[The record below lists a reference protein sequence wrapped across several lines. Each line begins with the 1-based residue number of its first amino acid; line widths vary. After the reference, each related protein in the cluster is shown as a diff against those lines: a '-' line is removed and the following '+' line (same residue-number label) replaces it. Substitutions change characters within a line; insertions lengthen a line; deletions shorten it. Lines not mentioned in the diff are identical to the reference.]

1 MMRSELLA
9 RDSAGEETTGLG
21 AEDQQI
27 SDLRRPAY
35 LIGLIGD
42 GVLPSLSPPMH
53 EREAEFHGVRLVY
66 RPIDMPSL
74 GLGPANLQGLL
85 RHARLLGFNGLNITH
100 PYKQTVLELLDEVS
114 DDARILG
121 SVNTVV
127 FEADGRMTGHNTDHL
142 GFQKGFEEGLGDA
155 ALGRVVQVGIGG
167 AGAAV
172 ALALVRSGVEQLTVG
187 DLFPERAHLLAAR
200 LNAAAGRDV
209 VRVADAGQ
217 LSGAIRA
224 ADGVVNATPLGM
236 AAHPGTSFDVGLL
249 HSGQWVSD
257 VVYRPLRTELL
268 AKAEAIGCRTLD
280 GGRMCVHQG
289 AEAFRLF
296 TGLEPD
302 PQRMR
307 RIFLSLI
314 DSEHRSSELEK

>member
-1 MMRSELLA
+1 MQSELLA
-9 RDSAGEETTGLG
+9 RDSAGEEATGFA

-53 EREAEFHGVRLVY
+53 EREAEFHGLRLVY
-66 RPIDMPSL
+66 RPVDMPSL
-74 GLGPANLQGLL
+74 GLGQADLRGLL
-85 RHARLLGFNGLNITH
+85 RHARLLGFNGMNITH
-100 PYKQTVLELLDEVS
+100 PYKQTVLGLLDEVS

-127 FEADGRMTGHNTDHL
+127 FESDGRMTGHNTDHL

-155 ALGRVVQVGIGG
+155 DRDRVVQVGIGG

-172 ALALVRSGVEQLTVG
+172 ALALVRSGVGHLTVS
-187 DLFPERAHLLAAR
+187 DLFPERAHLLAVT

-209 VRVADAGQ
+209 VQVADAGQ
-217 LSGAIRA
+217 LQQAIRT
-224 ADGVVNATPLGM
+224 ADGVVNATPMGM

-249 HSGQWVSD
+249 TGSQWVSD

-268 AKAEAIGCRTLD
+268 AEAEAIGCRTLD

-314 DSEHRSSELEK
+314 ESENLNSELQK

>member
-1 MMRSELLA
+1 MQSELLA
-9 RDSAGEETTGLG
+9 RDSAGDETTGLA

-53 EREAEFHGVRLVY
+53 EREAEFHGLRLVY

-74 GLGPANLQGLL
+74 GLGQADLQGLL
-85 RHARLLGFNGLNITH
+85 RHARLLGFNGMNITH
-100 PYKQTVLELLDEVS
+100 PYKQTVLGLLDEVS
-114 DDARILG
+114 DDARILR

-127 FEADGRMTGHNTDHL
+127 FEDDGRITGHNTDHL
-142 GFQKGFEEGLGDA
+142 GFQKGLEEGLGDA
-155 ALGRVVQVGIGG
+155 ARDRVVQVGIGG
-167 AGAAV
+167 AGSAV
-172 ALALVRSGVEQLTVG
+172 ALALVRSGVGQLTVS
-187 DLFPERAHLLAAR
+187 DLLPERAHLLAAT
-200 LNAAAGRDV
+200 LNATAGRDV
-209 VRVADAGQ
+209 VQVADAGQ
-217 LSGAIRA
+217 LQDAIRV
-224 ADGVVNATPLGM
+224 ADGVVNATPTGM
-236 AAHPGTSFDVGLL
+236 AAHPGTSFDAGLL
-249 HSGQWVSD
+249 NSGQWVSD

-268 AKAEAIGCRTLD
+268 TRAEAIGCRTLD

-302 PQRMR
+302 PKRMR

-314 DSEHRSSELEK
+314 DAEHRSSALEK

>member
-1 MMRSELLA
+1 M
-9 RDSAGEETTGLG
+9 DSPSIA
-21 AEDQQI
+21 
-27 SDLRRPAY
+27 DLRRPAY
-35 LIGLIGD
+35 LVGLIGD

-53 EREAEFHGVRLVY
+53 EREAEFHGIRLVY
-66 RPIDMPSL
+66 RAIDFPSL
-74 GLGPANLQGLL
+74 GLGAADLKSLL
-85 RHARLLGFNGLNITH
+85 HHARLLGFNGLNITH
-100 PYKQTVLELLDEVS
+100 PYKQAVLGLLDEVS
-114 DDARILG
+114 DDARILR

-127 FEADGRMTGHNTDHL
+127 FEGDGRMTGHNTDHL
-142 GFQKGFEEGLGDA
+142 GFQRGLAEGLGDA
-155 ALGRVVQVGIGG
+155 PREHVVQLGVGG

-172 ALALVRSGVEQLTVG
+172 ALALVRSGVERLTIS
-187 DLFPERAHLLAAR
+187 DLFPERAHLLAVT
-200 LNAAAGRDV
+200 LNAAADRDV
-209 VRVADAGQ
+209 VRVADGGQ
-217 LSGAIRA
+217 LRQAIHS

-249 HSGQWVSD
+249 SPSQWVSD

-268 AKAEAIGCRTLD
+268 AKADAMGCRTLD

-296 TGLEPD
+296 TGREPD

-314 DSEHRSSELEK
+314 DAEQRSSDLEK